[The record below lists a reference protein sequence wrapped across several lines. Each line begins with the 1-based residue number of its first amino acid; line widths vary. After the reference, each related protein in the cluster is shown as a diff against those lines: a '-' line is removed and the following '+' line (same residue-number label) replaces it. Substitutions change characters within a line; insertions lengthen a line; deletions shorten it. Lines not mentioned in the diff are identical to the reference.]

1 MACPDVRPD
10 GSGKGRGKSRPV
22 HLYEAGGD
30 LFGGCDVK
38 NKCCPLGYISF
49 PSSSS
54 IYKKGEKGK
63 RMHEQRN
70 HIS

>member
-1 MACPDVRPD
+1 M
-10 GSGKGRGKSRPV
+10 

-38 NKCCPLGYISF
+38 NKCYSLNDIFFS
-49 PSSSS
+49 SSSS
-54 IYKKGEKGK
+54 IDKKGEKGK

>member
-1 MACPDVRPD
+1 MACPDARAD

-38 NKCCPLGYISF
+38 NKCCSLGCMFFSY
-49 PSSSS
+49 SSS
-54 IYKKGEKGK
+54 IDKKGEKGK